1 VYSCEDCKYLNGKL
15 ARYEENIHPEIDRG
29 DVLVIE
35 EGLCV
40 DSESLN
46 SVKPLT
52 LERKVY
58 KDMDKIFIW
67 KVIGVPWCLGSPV

>member
-1 VYSCEDCKYLNGKL
+1 VYPCENCKDLHGNL

-29 DVLVIE
+29 DVLVIG

-46 SVKPLT
+46 FVETLT
-52 LERKVY
+52 LERKFY
-58 KDMDKIFIW
+58 RIW
-67 KVIGVPWCLGSPV
+67 TKPSFG